1 MSQPNNHNK
10 DKQIVKGFLYVAIV
24 EGIIAKK
31 IPFASKY
38 NLKHRVKIKI
48 NKGKVMIKIMRI
60 AINKKNFGRVMF
72 KFLLIMSYI
81 ETFERVCRLICK
93 FYRWL

>member
-1 MSQPNNHNK
+1 
-10 DKQIVKGFLYVAIV
+10 
-24 EGIIAKK
+24 
-31 IPFASKY
+31 
-38 NLKHRVKIKI
+38 
-48 NKGKVMIKIMRI
+48 MIKIMKN